1 VARRSRVLQ
10 LASCVVISALVLSA
24 CAAAASP
31 VPAAPTAAPAASSA
45 PASAAASQAPAG
57 PRLAGKRECISS
69 IINIEILNI
78 FYDDMKAE
86 INNAGLGIQVTIVD
100 AKGDIV
106 KQLQDVQQMV
116 AGSDCDAIAT
126 VTSITPEAVAGW
138 QKAADDSKAKGVC
151 FVNHSS
157 ETVNDAV
164 NNISQPSFKSGTLL
178 GTVAGKWAKAN
189 NNKGPVLTTR
199 NTVSANLSGITDAF
213 IAAFKAEDPEPSIQF
228 FDADAHAGTIEEGAK
243 VGGSLLAAH
252 PDASVFLAWGA
263 DDSVGATQAATE
275 AGKTDPTK
283 FWMGTTNVT
292 DAQVH
297 DIIGGKSVLQA
308 AAIFTYRFS
317 AIAFQRAL
325 ERCMLAESG
334 IPPTGTVEPLV
345 ITKDNGAD
353 YILASNHQFLPENQH
368 WFDDTTKWWATP
380 VKTLQSYPPDSE
392 QIPWA
397 GALTSP

>member
-1 VARRSRVLQ
+1 MGMRSRALQ
-10 LASCVVISALVLSA
+10 VGSMLVVSALILSA
-24 CAAAASP
+24 CNAAASP
-31 VPAAPTAAPAASSA
+31 SPTTSA
-45 PASAAASQAPAG
+45 PAAASQAPAPSTAAASPSG

-86 INNAGLGIQVTIVD
+86 IQNAGLGLTVSIVD

-126 VTSITPEAVAGW
+126 VTSITPEAVASW
-138 QKAADDSKAKGVC
+138 QAAADTAKSKNVC

-164 NNISQPSFKSGTLL
+164 LNISQPSFKAGTDL
-178 GTVAGKWAKAN
+178 GTTAAKWYKAN
-189 NNKGPVLTTR
+189 GAKGSVLTTR

-213 IAAFKAEDPEPSIQF
+213 IAAFKAEDPDPSIKF
-228 FDADAHAGTIEEGAK
+228 FDADAHAGTITEGAT
-243 VGGSLLAAH
+243 VAGSLLAAH
-252 PDASVFLAWGA
+252 PDASVYLSWGA
-263 DDSVGATQAATE
+263 DNSVGTTQAAIE

-283 FWMGTTNVT
+283 FWIGTTNVT

-297 DIIGGKSVLQA
+297 EIIDAKGPLQA
-308 AAIFTYRFS
+308 AAIFSYRFS
-317 AIAFQRAL
+317 AIAFQRGL

-334 IPPTGTVEPLV
+334 IPPTGTVDPLV

-353 YILASNHQFLPENQH
+353 YILASNHQFLPENQK
-368 WFDDTTKWWATP
+368 WFDLTTKWWATP
-380 VKTLQSYPPDSE
+380 VKTLVAYPPDSQ
-392 QIPWA
+392 QILWA